1 MSTLR
6 EAVGE
11 YVTLRRALGF
21 KLVEHEGL
29 LAHFVDYLDQTRTPT
44 ITIEAALAWAT
55 QPTTAQPA
63 RWKARLCV
71 VRGFARHLHVVD
83 PRVEVP
89 PVDLLPY
96 RHQRPTPSLFS
107 PEDIA
112 ALLAATHHITSPLRA
127 ATFEALFG
135 LLATTGMRVG
145 EAIRLDD
152 ADVDLTVGLLT
163 VRQTKFSKSRQVPV
177 HTTTVAALRRYAHTR
192 ERLCSRPQTPSFF
205 VSLAGTRLIYS
216 DVRATFRKLVMIAE
230 IGSET
235 AIAPRINDL
244 RHSFAVATLQSW
256 YRDGGDVQ
264 ARLPLLSAYLG
275 HSHPSST
282 YWYLQAAPELLAL
295 AASRLE
301 HPTEVLR

>member
-29 LAHFVDYLDQTRTPT
+29 LAHFLDYLDQTRTPT

-96 RHQRPTPSLFS
+96 RHQRPTSSLFS

-112 ALLAATHHITSPLRA
+112 ALLAATHHIKSPLRA
-127 ATFEALFG
+127 ATFDALFG

-230 IGSET
+230 IGSKF
-235 AIAPRINDL
+235 AITPRINDL

>member
-107 PEDIA
+107 PENIL

-163 VRQTKFSKSRQVPV
+163 VRQTKFSKSRQLPV

-192 ERLCSRPQTPSFF
+192 QRLCSRPQTPSFF

>member
-6 EAVGE
+6 EVVQE
-11 YVTLRRALGF
+11 YVTLGF
-21 KLVEHEGL
+21 KLVEHDRL

-89 PVDLLPY
+89 PVDLLPCRY
-96 RHQRPTPSLFS
+96 QRPTPSLFS

-112 ALLAATHHITSPLRA
+112 ALLAATHHIKSPLRA
-127 ATFEALFG
+127 ATFGALFG

-177 HTTTVAALRRYAHTR
+177 HTTTVAALGRYAHTR
-192 ERLCSRPQTPSFF
+192 ERLCSRPQTPIFF
-205 VSLAGTRLIYS
+205 VSMAGTRLVYS
-216 DVRATFRKLVMIAE
+216 DVRATFRKLVT
-230 IGSET
+230 T
-235 AIAPRINDL
+235 AGIRPEFAITPRINDL

-275 HSHPSST
+275 HSHPNST

-301 HPTEVLR
+301 HPAEVLR